1 MLCGNRLRGKNPPRT
16 IALVTSITSGLI
28 NVLAGFALP
37 SVAQTL
43 APCTPPTAG
52 EFILLV
58 TTPTTAS
65 ENQLKQVLPPT
76 VSIPICDYQGN
87 RVSRMGG
94 FRNFSDA
101 NAWAEYITQ
110 ASGLQTFV
118 AQSPSTPA
126 SPPATPPSPTPTT
139 APAPTA
145 PVPPP
150 SPSFVPQP
158 LGTGYGVI
166 VDFLHTP
173 SIAAQ
178 LKTAQSRTPGLVSY
192 RGRAYLLAT
201 YTTDS
206 AAALTTLQQ
215 LTQQGFS
222 TFLVD
227 SRQLML
233 LTDAVQLV
241 NR

>member
-1 MLCGNRLRGKNPPRT
+1 MLCGNRLRSKKFPTT
-16 IALVTSITSGLI
+16 IAVVTGLTSGLI
-28 NVLAGFALP
+28 NLLSFALP

-43 APCTPPTAG
+43 APCAPPATG

-110 ASGLQTFV
+110 ASGLQAFV
-118 AQSPSTPA
+118 AQSSSSPA
-126 SPPATPPSPTPTT
+126 APT
-139 APAPTA
+139 APAPPR
-145 PVPPP
+145 PVPPAR
-150 SPSFVPQP
+150 PSFAPQP
-158 LGTGYGVI
+158 LGTGYAIV
-166 VDFLHTP
+166 VDFAQTP

-192 RGRAYLLAT
+192 GGRAYLLAS

-206 AAALTTLQQ
+206 TAALANLQQ
-215 LTQQGFS
+215 LTQQGFR

-227 SRQLML
+227 SRQVML

-241 NR
+241 TP